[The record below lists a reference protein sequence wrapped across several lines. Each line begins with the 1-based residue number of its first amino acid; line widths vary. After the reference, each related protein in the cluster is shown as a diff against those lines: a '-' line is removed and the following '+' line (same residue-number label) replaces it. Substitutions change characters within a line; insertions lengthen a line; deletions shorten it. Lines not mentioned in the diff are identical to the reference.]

1 MLFDKHEPLS
11 PGLQGIL
18 LLADEED
25 LLGLCVTSEV
35 IRREILGDTVMRARF
50 PDE

>member
-1 MLFDKHEPLS
+1 MLFDKTEPLS

-35 IRREILGDTVMRARF
+35 IRREILGDTMMRARF
-50 PDE
+50 HDE